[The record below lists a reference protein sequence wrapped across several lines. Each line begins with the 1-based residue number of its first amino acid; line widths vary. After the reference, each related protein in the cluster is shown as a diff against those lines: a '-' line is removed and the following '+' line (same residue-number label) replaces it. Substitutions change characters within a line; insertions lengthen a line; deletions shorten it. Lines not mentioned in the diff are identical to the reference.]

1 MVFDPQVVVTLPDCG
16 THPVPSALGSQQL
29 PHSLAVATA
38 SPVATKS
45 FILRDFE
52 KNVTDIVGTLELDQ

>member
-16 THPVPSALGSQQL
+16 THPVPSALDSQQL

-45 FILRDFE
+45 FILGDLKKR
-52 KNVTDIVGTLELDQ
+52 I